1 MIDILIAL
9 AVVGAVGLI
18 AGILLALVSHFF
30 HVEENETA
38 KRLRECLPGINCGAC
53 GFKGCD
59 DYAAAMAEGGAKPNL
74 CIPGA
79 EDVSVALSD
88 ILGVVAEKT
97 EGMVAFCHC
106 NGNCEATS
114 KKATYEGVRSCR
126 AAAMLYGGPDACE
139 YGCLG
144 FGDCEDVCPADAIC
158 VRDGIAHID
167 AGKCLGCGLCS
178 TVCPKSIISMVPK
191 QTKTTVVMCNNQ
203 NRGADAKRA
212 CQNACIG
219 CKKCEKSCPAGAIT
233 VTGNLARID
242 YAKCDGCGVCAES
255 CPTKCIKSVSFS
267 ELVTAGK

>member
-9 AVVGAVGLI
+9 AVVGAIGLI
-18 AGILLALVSHFF
+18 AGILLVLVSHLF

-38 KRLRECLPGINCGAC
+38 KRLRDCLPGINCGAC

-59 DYAAAMAEGGAKPNL
+59 DYAAAMAEGGVKTNL

-79 EDVSVALSD
+79 ESVAAELSD

-97 EGMVAFCHC
+97 EAKVAFCHC

-114 KKATYEGVRSCR
+114 KKATYEGVLSCR

-144 FGDCEDVCPADAIC
+144 FGDCAAVCPNDAIC
-158 VRDGIAHID
+158 IMDGIAHID
-167 AGKCLGCGLCS
+167 SGKCVGCGLCS
-178 TVCPKSIISMVPK
+178 SVCPKSIISIVPK
-191 QTKTTVVMCNNQ
+191 QTGVTVVMCNNQ
-203 NRGADAKRA
+203 NRGAEAKKA

-219 CKKCEKSCPAGAIT
+219 CKKCEKSCSAGAIT
-233 VTGNLARID
+233 VEGNLARID
-242 YAKCDGCGVCAES
+242 YTKCDGCGVCVQS
-255 CPTKCIKSVSFS
+255 CPAKCLKTIELS
-267 ELVTAGK
+267 EPVAAQL